1 MAILGFEIEELQRL
15 ISLVD
20 EQGLKELII
29 DEDGKYIR
37 IKGVRHGGGNLPQV
51 ITGQKLIPAYQ
62 PTRAIVSP
70 EESIDENVVALESPV
85 VAVFYRAEKPGAPP
99 MVNVG
104 DHVTEGQTVGIL
116 EAMKVFSELKAEQSG
131 RVISFPVKDG
141 ELVQTGQVLLLLRKD

>member
-1 MAILGFEIEELQRL
+1 MAILGFEIEELERL

-20 EQGLKELII
+20 ERGLKELII

-37 IKGVRHGGGNLPQV
+37 IRGAKHGGGNEQQV
-51 ITGQKLIPAYQ
+51 ITSQKLIPAYK
-62 PTRAIVSP
+62 PARAIASP
-70 EESIDENVVALESPV
+70 EETVDENIVALESPV

-116 EAMKVFSELKAEQSG
+116 EAMKVFSEVKAEQSG